1 MNEPALI
8 EILDVVQLSVED
20 SELLWGFN
28 IDSPRKHLQSE
39 TDKIFVYGWVLGK
52 KSPVVTVKVT
62 SSGTLI
68 QKLPANNLR
77 PDVAKIYANVPSSE
91 SCGFSAEVA
100 VSELPEE
107 SELVLEAFFSNGNSV
122 PIAAVRFRQKLPR
135 LKQIQAD
142 IKLSQTR
149 LQQIQADLEQYQ
161 SSRDQVQEQ
170 SQRFESQDYQTGQ
183 QLPPRS
189 TTNLSQASIKN
200 PLATIAP
207 SKPEVIA
214 SGSTNA
220 AILTYTSGMSDSEWL
235 EVLLKSLDHSVV
247 DGIEMAGFPP
257 EELQRQF
264 VGMSGPQALNEA
276 FNFYSE
282 IKRYAGKL
290 THKLGR
296 DSRILDFGCGWGRII
311 RFFLKDVTA
320 DNLYGID
327 VDSEMT
333 DLCIKT
339 VGHGNYSAIKPM
351 PPLEFSEG
359 SFDIIYAYS
368 VFSHLAESVQI
379 QWIEEFSRILKPGGI
394 LVATTQARSFIELCR
409 TLRNQS
415 NSSNNWHHALAHSF
429 VDTEAAFADY
439 DSGKFLYSPTG
450 GGGPRDASFYGEAV
464 IPQKYIEREWTKYL
478 DFCDFTYDPAIIPQS
493 LIVMQKPLGDR

>member
-1 MNEPALI
+1 MTEPALI

-28 IDSPRKHLQSE
+28 IDSPRKQFQSE

-52 KSPVVTVKVT
+52 KYPVVGVKVT

-68 QKLPANNLR
+68 QKLATNNPR
-77 PDVAKIYANVPSSE
+77 PDVAKIYSNVASSE
-91 SCGFSAEVA
+91 TCGFSAEVA

-107 SELVLEAFFSNGNSV
+107 SELILEAFFSDGKSV

-142 IKLSQTR
+142 IKRSQTR
-149 LQQIQADLEQYQ
+149 LQQIQTDLEHYK
-161 SSRDQVQEQ
+161 SSLYQVQEQ
-170 SQRFESQDYQTGQ
+170 SQRFESQEDQTGQ
-183 QLPPRS
+183 HLQGIP
-189 TTNLSQASIKN
+189 TTNVSEASTRH
-200 PLATIAP
+200 PLATIDP
-207 SKPEVIA
+207 PKPEAVA
-214 SGSTNA
+214 WGSTNA
-220 AILTYTSGMSDSEWL
+220 SILNYTSGMSDREWFDI
-235 EVLLKSLDHSVV
+235 VLKSLDRSVV
-247 DGIEMAGFPP
+247 DGLEMPGFPP

-264 VGMSGPQALNEA
+264 VGMSGQQALNEA

-282 IKRYAGKL
+282 IKRHAGKWGQ
-290 THKLGR
+290 KLGR
-296 DSRILDFGCGWGRII
+296 ESRILDFGCGWGRII

-320 DNLYGID
+320 ENLYGID

-339 VGHGNYSAIKPM
+339 VGHGHYSAIKPL

-368 VFSHLAESVQI
+368 VFSHLAESVHI

-439 DSGKFLYSPTG
+439 DNGKFLYSPTG

-464 IPQKYIEREWTKYL
+464 IPQKYVEREWTKYL
-478 DFCDFTYDPAIIPQS
+478 DFCDFTYDPAVIPQS

>member
-1 MNEPALI
+1 MTEPALI
-8 EILDVVQLSVED
+8 EILDVDQLSVED

-28 IDSPRKHLQSE
+28 IDSPRKHFQSE

-52 KSPVVTVKVT
+52 KYPVVAVKVIG
-62 SSGTLI
+62 SGTLI
-68 QKLPANNLR
+68 QKLAANNPR
-77 PDVAKIYANVPSSE
+77 PDVAKIYSNVASSE
-91 SCGFSAEVA
+91 SCGFSAEVG

-107 SELVLEAFFSNGNSV
+107 SELVLEAFFSDGNSV

-142 IKLSQTR
+142 IKRSQTR
-149 LQQIQADLEQYQ
+149 LQQIQADLDRNK
-161 SSRDQVQEQ
+161 SSLHQVQEQ
-170 SQRFESQDYQTGQ
+170 PQGFESQDDQTGK
-183 QLPPRS
+183 QLQARS
-189 TTNLSQASIKN
+189 TTNLSEVSSR
-200 PLATIAP
+200 PLATIVP
-207 SKPEVIA
+207 SKEEAVVW
-214 SGSTNA
+214 GSTNA
-220 AILTYTSGMSDSEWL
+220 TILTYTSGMSDPEWL
-235 EVLLKSLDHSVV
+235 EIILKSLDRNVV
-247 DGIEMAGFPP
+247 DGIEMPGFPP

-264 VGMSGPQALNEA
+264 VGMSGSQALNEA

-282 IKRYAGKL
+282 IKRY
-290 THKLGR
+290 TEKLGQKLGL

-311 RFFLKDVTA
+311 RFFLKDVAA

-339 VGHGNYSAIKPM
+339 VGHGHYSAIKPL

-359 SFDIIYAYS
+359 SFDIVYAYS
-368 VFSHLAESVQI
+368 VFSHLAEPVHI
-379 QWIEEFSRILKPGGI
+379 QWIKEFSRILKPGGI

-415 NSSNNWHHALAHSF
+415 NTSNNWHHALAHSF
-429 VDTEAAFADY
+429 VDTESALADY

-464 IPQKYIEREWTKYL
+464 IPQRYVEREWTKYL

-493 LIVMQKPLGDR
+493 LIVMQKPVGVS